1 VCVSK
6 CNNACESF
14 VSRKVCSGTKKGGL
28 GIKDIRKL
36 NLSLL
41 AKWWWKLEQETGIWQ
56 DIINAKYIKGKPI
69 PLITHNQNNCP
80 VWADLL
86 KVRSLYLQGR
96 KVKIRN
102 GKNNQFWKPL
112 LSVNQ

>member
-1 VCVSK
+1 MVV
-6 CNNACESF
+6 E
-14 VSRKVCSGTKKGGL
+14 
-28 GIKDIRKL
+28 IRTG
-36 NLSLL
+36 NWDL
-41 AKWWWKLEQETGIWQ
+41 ARHYQS
-56 DIINAKYIKGKPI
+56 KYIKGKPI